1 MRRPS
6 LLPSRVQRATVVG
19 FASLWAAQA
28 QADVRSLAELEERAL
43 NARPELAES
52 RAAGAAV
59 SAELDRSKAGFAPTF
74 GLRAELAVS
83 PGNTLVPIESGGTT
97 YYVGGA
103 PALKQDQAG
112 SAFTPR
118 PRGTLELTGSASL
131 YDFGRRSAAS
141 HAADKLIK
149 ASVAREAAIR
159 AELKANVRG
168 LYLAWLASHELA
180 LLAGTNR
187 EDARARRELVERAI
201 SQGVSPAAEL
211 HIARHTELL
220 LQLEE
225 QRAAADQ
232 ERARLALAEAVGE
245 ALGPTDTPDRSLLAA
260 EGTLPSSSELDSA
273 EAAALSLQ
281 EDAKRAQAV
290 AEARGSRPDLRIGA
304 SVGVRSQLATR
315 PADDASSSTSTELRA
330 FPLYGASVGVVVPLW
345 DGGASEA
352 GSRKARAEAEG
363 VRAQRERLRLAQ
375 IRGQGLAAHDLAI
388 ATQRAAT
395 AQELVAV
402 SKLRI
407 HEAESGFKLGA
418 ATLEQIAEARTA
430 LRRAE
435 AEGLLARIDQV
446 AARMRLA
453 ERGERAPGIP
463 Q

>member
-1 MRRPS
+1 VRR
-6 LLPSRVQRATVVG
+6 AAAVG
-19 FASLWAAQA
+19 FSCLWAAHA
-28 QADVRSLAELEERAL
+28 QADVRTLAELEERAL
-43 NARPELAES
+43 HARPELAET
-52 RAAGAAV
+52 RAAGAAMG
-59 SAELDRSKAGFAPTF
+59 AELDRSKAAFAPTF

-83 PGNTLVPIESGGTT
+83 PGNTLVPIGGGGTT

-103 PALKQDQAG
+103 PALKQDQSG

-141 HAADKLIK
+141 HAAEKVVK
-149 ASVAREAAIR
+149 AGEAREAAIR
-159 AELKANVRG
+159 AALKADVRG
-168 LYLAWLASHELA
+168 RYLGWLASHELA
-180 LLAGTNR
+180 LLASSNR

-201 SQGVSPAAEL
+201 AQGMSPAAQL

-232 ERARLALAEAVGE
+232 ERARLSLAEAVGE
-245 ALGPTDTPDRSLLAA
+245 ALKPTDTPDRNLLAA
-260 EGTLPSSSELDSA
+260 DSNLPNSRELDA
-273 EAAALSLQ
+273 TEAAALSLQ
-281 EDAKRAQAV
+281 EDAKRALAV
-290 AEARGSRPDLRIGA
+290 AESRGSRPDLRIGA
-304 SVGVRSQLATR
+304 SVGVRSQLATP
-315 PADDASSSTSTELRA
+315 PADDSASSASTELRA
-330 FPLYGASVGVVVPLW
+330 FPLYGASLGVVVPLW

-375 IRGQGLAAHDLAI
+375 IRSQGLAANDLAI

-395 AQELVAV
+395 AEELVAV
-402 SKLRI
+402 SKLRVQ
-407 HEAESGFKLGA
+407 EAESGFELGA

-435 AEGLLARIDQV
+435 AESLLARIDKV

-453 ERGERAPGIP
+453 EGADGAP
-463 Q
+463 